1 MGESGSLP
9 GWQLCRG
16 ISGSFCVE
24 WVAGFVWNQWQPW
37 SGIRIEKS
45 DDSSTVRELCRK
57 LLAYRVFPDDQ
68 GRMNRSLLDMGGSLL
83 VVPQFTLAADTRSGS
98 RPGFSVAARP
108 ESAEALFHEFV
119 ASCESRLGAD
129 RVGQG
134 QFGADMKVAL
144 VNDGPVTFLL
154 EVSGVPGR
162 G

>member
-1 MGESGSLP
+1 MKGLIQRVTHASVTVDNEIISEIGSGLLLLL
-9 GWQLCRG
+9 G
-16 ISGSFCVE
+16 V
-24 WVAGFVWNQWQPW
+24 
-37 SGIRIEKS
+37 EKS

-68 GRMNRSLLDMGGSLL
+68 GRMNRSLLDTGGSLL

-98 RPGFSVAARP
+98 RPGFSVAAGP
-108 ESAEALFHEFV
+108 ESAETLFHEFV
-119 ASCESRLGAD
+119 ASCGSQLGAA

-134 QFGADMKVAL
+134 RFGADMKVAL

>member
-1 MGESGSLP
+1 MKGLIQRVTHASVTVDNEVISEIGSGLLLLL
-9 GWQLCRG
+9 G
-16 ISGSFCVE
+16 V
-24 WVAGFVWNQWQPW
+24 
-37 SGIRIEKS
+37 EKS

-154 EVSGVPGR
+154 EVGGVPGR